1 MERAYNCPNRASRI
15 FFKNAVVF
23 NRLGHYGL
31 KTVFPFF
38 VNKHLVYDR
47 ENTNQTNANTKQNF
61 KTKHTGVSRET

>member
-31 KTVFPFF
+31 KGESHDILPAITSGEW
-38 VNKHLVYDR
+38 R
-47 ENTNQTNANTKQNF
+47 E
-61 KTKHTGVSRET
+61 

>member
-31 KTVFPFF
+31 IIPPLRMIKTTVVIIAVIFLPM
-38 VNKHLVYDR
+38 
-47 ENTNQTNANTKQNF
+47 
-61 KTKHTGVSRET
+61 